1 MPISLRF
8 ACAQNCYR
16 ILVRTKPVNA
26 DRSAGII
33 QYGIITSVI
42 MLTVKRDEG
51 PKSALC
57 SRWKQRRFT
66 FVVVVVVV
74 DDEEVEE
81 AEEDDDDVVA

>member
-1 MPISLRF
+1 
-8 ACAQNCYR
+8 
-16 ILVRTKPVNA
+16 
-26 DRSAGII
+26 
-33 QYGIITSVI
+33 

-74 DDEEVEE
+74 VDDEEVEE
-81 AEEDDDDVVA
+81 AEEDDDDVVAS